1 LDFKIEFSQLD
12 TPLYNLIPRE
22 PKPFVYPANF
32 DAVPVSTTNASIS
45 KIESIPSIEIEENKS
60 IQSLSNDEIEFS
72 FEENANVEEEKNK
85 HTSIDIEFE
94 DSINTTPEIVN
105 EIIADNELALEG
117 QIEFEAPQN
126 SQMEMD
132 NEEEP
137 LILEF
142 EEALSLEA
150 NKITVD
156 TPETIEFGVISAP
169 KTIEIEPE
177 TIESKEEPLDTEVEV
192 GNETDSNTLFDDERH
207 RAKILTAIKMRDLNF
222 DAQKITDIT
231 GISLKEMN
239 DFEAYS
245 RLNEEKEQ
253 EEIHI
258 IEEAPEAIEKAE
270 ENTLTTDSEA
280 FINSTENTVQ
290 PKTEIA
296 SEIDLKT
303 DTKIQPISIDN
314 IEVQNNLSAT
324 DTSTNN
330 SSEETNNLSTKDT
343 ITNNS
348 SEETKAPKISEITS
362 DIDTEINSPNKM
374 EETTLIHSDIEE
386 NNSDKLPFLSW
397 LDKLNNPTAT
407 SSEEEELEDNQAD
420 KTATISLNTNP
431 IEKEAQ
437 NDFEFESTRYILDEG
452 EFNEPIKNYIQE
464 QIETKKTKI
473 NPEETYKPKSI
484 ETIDFNEIVSET
496 LAKLYV
502 KQGHKEKG
510 INMYDKLILKFPEKS
525 VYFASE
531 IEKLK

>member
-1 LDFKIEFSQLD
+1 
-12 TPLYNLIPRE
+12 
-22 PKPFVYPANF
+22 
-32 DAVPVSTTNASIS
+32 
-45 KIESIPSIEIEENKS
+45 
-60 IQSLSNDEIEFS
+60 
-72 FEENANVEEEKNK
+72 
-85 HTSIDIEFE
+85 
-94 DSINTTPEIVN
+94 
-105 EIIADNELALEG
+105 
-117 QIEFEAPQN
+117 
-126 SQMEMD
+126 
-132 NEEEP
+132 
-137 LILEF
+137 
-142 EEALSLEA
+142 
-150 NKITVD
+150 
-156 TPETIEFGVISAP
+156 
-169 KTIEIEPE
+169 
-177 TIESKEEPLDTEVEV
+177 
-192 GNETDSNTLFDDERH
+192 
-207 RAKILTAIKMRDLNF
+207 
-222 DAQKITDIT
+222 
-231 GISLKEMN
+231 MN

-258 IEEAPEAIEKAE
+258 IKEATEAIEKAE
-270 ENTLTTDSEA
+270 DNPLTTDSET
-280 FINSTENTVQ
+280 IVNSTENTVQ

-324 DTSTNN
+324 DT
-330 SSEETNNLSTKDT
+330 

-374 EETTLIHSDIEE
+374 EETTPIHSDIEE

-437 NDFEFESTRYILDEG
+437 NDFEFESTRYVLDEG